1 VEGYQDMKTG
11 KSTDDMGKAEKELNY
26 VRHFAIKG
34 ATFDTE
40 RFQFNT
46 AISRTMEL
54 VNTMYKY
61 EADVEV
67 KNVRLYEDTIT
78 DLLKL
83 IAPFTPHFAEEM
95 WEQMGFGYSIFN
107 HPWPQFDEKALV
119 RDVIEMAVQINGVI
133 RTKVEVP
140 SQADQKEVED
150 IALSDDRVKPY
161 TDGKQVVKVI
171 VVKGRLVNIVV
182 K

>member
-1 VEGYQDMKTG
+1 
-11 KSTDDMGKAEKELNY
+11 
-26 VRHFAIKG
+26 
-34 ATFDTE
+34 
-40 RFQFNT
+40 
-46 AISRTMEL
+46 
-54 VNTMYKY
+54 
-61 EADVEV
+61 
-67 KNVRLYEDTIT
+67 
-78 DLLKL
+78 
-83 IAPFTPHFAEEM
+83 
-95 WEQMGFGYSIFN
+95 MGFGYSIFN